1 MKDTIK
7 RFPLLSFFV
16 LAYAISWILLIP
28 YVLAERG
35 DLSGDYKVFYI
46 IHTFGPAIAA
56 SAVTLAIAGK
66 DGFRQFRQ
74 RKRQYRAP
82 WPWYL
87 FILVGIP
94 ALVVLGVLLQ
104 PGALAGFRGIPPSVL
119 ISYPIYL
126 VIVFFG
132 GGPLG
137 EEPGWRGFALPRM
150 QLRYGPFWGTLW
162 LGLLWSLWHLPDFL
176 TASKGGGEGTGLST
190 FLMNFPI
197 FTLAVVSLAFILT
210 WIYNNTNGSLF
221 TAVLAHAGVNTPE
234 LVIFPLFPAVTM
246 IGIHIGGLIAF
257 FPLALLVIIL
267 TRGRLGYASADL

>member
-1 MKDTIK
+1 VKDTIK
-7 RFPLLSFFV
+7 RFPLLSFLV

-35 DLSGDYKVFYI
+35 DLSGDFKIFYI

>member
-1 MKDTIK
+1 VKDTIK